1 MENKYVIKALAALAQ
16 SNRLQIF
23 RSLVVK
29 GHEGLT
35 PALLA
40 QALGLPANTLSFH
53 LKELMNADL
62 ISQERSGRNL
72 IYRAQ
77 YDRMNAVL
85 AYLTQN
91 CCQGDECE
99 VSPEEICKSC

>member
-1 MENKYVIKALAALAQ
+1 MEEKYVIKALAALAQ
-16 SNRLQIF
+16 PNRLQIF
-23 RSLVVK
+23 RTLVVK

-40 QALGLPANTLSFH
+40 KGLGIPANTLSFH

-99 VSPEEICKSC
+99 VSPEEVCKSC

>member
-1 MENKYVIKALAALAQ
+1 MEDKYVIKALAALAQ
-16 SNRLQIF
+16 PNRLQIF

-29 GHEGLT
+29 GRQGLT

-40 QALGLPANTLSFH
+40 EDLGMPANTLSFH

-77 YDRMNAVL
+77 FDRMNAVL
-85 AYLTQN
+85 TYLSQN
-91 CCQGDECE
+91 CCQGEACE
-99 VSPEEICKSC
+99 VNPEAICKTC

>member
-1 MENKYVIKALAALAQ
+1 MEAKYVIKSLAALAQ
-16 SNRLQIF
+16 PHRLQIF

-29 GHEGLT
+29 GGDGLT

-40 QALGLPANTLSFH
+40 EDLGMPANTLSFH

-62 ISQERSGRNL
+62 ISQERNGRNL

-77 YDRMNAVL
+77 YDQMNAVMS
-85 AYLTQN
+85 YLSQN
-91 CCQGDECE
+91 CCQGEICE
-99 VSPEEICKSC
+99 VSAEEICKSC

>member
-1 MENKYVIKALAALAQ
+1 MEEKYVIKALAALAQ
-16 SNRLQIF
+16 PNRLQIF

-29 GHEGLT
+29 GYEGLT

-40 QALGLPANTLSFH
+40 EELGMPANTLSFH

-62 ISQERSGRNL
+62 ISQQRSGRNL

-77 YDRMNAVL
+77 YDRMSAVL
-85 AYLTQN
+85 AFLTQN
-91 CCQGDECE
+91 CCQGETCLSE
-99 VSPEEICKSC
+99 SATQCNC

>member
-1 MENKYVIKALAALAQ
+1 MEEKYVIKALAALAQ
-16 SNRLQIF
+16 PNRLQIF

-29 GHEGLT
+29 GYEGLT

-40 QALGLPANTLSFH
+40 EELGMPANTLSFH

-77 YDRMNAVL
+77 YDRMSAVL
-85 AYLTQN
+85 AFLTQN
-91 CCQGDECE
+91 CCQGE
-99 VSPEEICKSC
+99 SCLTESVTQCNC